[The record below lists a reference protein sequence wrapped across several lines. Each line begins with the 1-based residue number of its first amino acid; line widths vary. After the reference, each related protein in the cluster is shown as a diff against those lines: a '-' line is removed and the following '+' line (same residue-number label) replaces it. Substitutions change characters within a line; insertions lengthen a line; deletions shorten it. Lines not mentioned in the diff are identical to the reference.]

1 MRKLTKTTVQVAA
14 VVTLTAGL
22 VAMATPSNNSKIKYD
37 SQQSASEAAGS
48 SKAHKMDKLSSE
60 RERLAREAKRKAD
73 DKKKREAE
81 KAKQEAEAK
90 AKAEAEAKKQLTW
103 QDNPQKCDES
113 KQWIA
118 ADAPFNCIDKPQAQ
132 PAPAK
137 PAQPAAAPAPQRQ
150 AVAAAPAGCQAISSI
165 LLANGISA
173 GDLPYALNIAQKES
187 GCNPNAVNPN
197 GGACAYFQEL
207 PCGKWGGTG
216 NIAGHIRGADAY
228 AKGRYGGWARAWA
241 SWQAKHWW

>member
-14 VVTLTAGL
+14 VVALTAGL

-37 SQQSASEAAGS
+37 SQQSASNAAGS
-48 SKAHKMDKLSSE
+48 SKTHKMDKISSE
-60 RERLAREAKRKAD
+60 RERLAKEAKRNVD
-73 DKKKREAE
+73 DKK
-81 KAKQEAEAK
+81 KQEAEAK

-132 PAPAK
+132 APAK
-137 PAQPAAAPAPQRQ
+137 PSQPAATPAPQRQ

-228 AKGRYGGWARAWA
+228 AKNRYGGWAQAWA

>member
-14 VVTLTAGL
+14 VVALTAGL

-48 SKAHKMDKLSSE
+48 SKAHKMDKISSE
-60 RERLAREAKRKAD
+60 RERLAKEAKRKAD
-73 DKKKREAE
+73 DKK
-81 KAKQEAEAK
+81 KQEAEAK

-118 ADAPFNCIDKPQAQ
+118 ADAPFNCIDKPQA
-132 PAPAK
+132 APAK
-137 PAQPAAAPAPQRQ
+137 PAQAAAPAPQKQ
-150 AVAAAPAGCQAISSI
+150 VAVAAAPVGCQAIGAV
-165 LLANGISA
+165 LMANGISA
-173 GDLPYALNIAQKES
+173 GDLPFALNIAQKES

-228 AKGRYGGWARAWA
+228 AKGRYGGWAQAWA

>member
-14 VVTLTAGL
+14 VVALTAGL

-37 SQQSASEAAGS
+37 SHQSASNAAGS
-48 SKAHKMDKLSSE
+48 SKTHKMDKISSE
-60 RERLAREAKRKAD
+60 RERLAKEAKRKAD
-73 DKKKREAE
+73 DKKKQEAE

-90 AKAEAEAKKQLTW
+90 AKAEEEAKKQLTW
-103 QDNPQKCDES
+103 QDNPQKCDQS

-118 ADAPFNCIDKPQAQ
+118 AEAPFSCIDKPQA
-132 PAPAK
+132 APAK
-137 PAQPAAAPAPQRQ
+137 PAQAAAPAPQKQ
-150 AVAAAPAGCQAISSI
+150 VAVAAAPAGCQAIGAV
-165 LLANGISA
+165 LMANGISA
-173 GDLPYALNIAQKES
+173 GDLSYALNIAQKES

-228 AKGRYGGWARAWA
+228 AKNRYGGWAGAWA
-241 SWQAKHWW
+241 AWQAKHWW